1 MEKKRR
7 PIPTYSHL
15 SGESGLSLFFSD
27 SPSFF
32 FNSKSHSDASANE
45 IVIFELEKNKEE
57 GRRKFFGFLKQELE
71 IYKLNFPQEIEF
83 LRHDLLAK
91 SSLTNSRC

>member
-15 SGESGLSLFFSD
+15 NGELGLSLFFSD
-27 SPSFF
+27 SPFFFF

-45 IVIFELEKNKEE
+45 IVIFELEKKKEE

-71 IYKLNFPQEIEF
+71 IYKLNFP
-83 LRHDLLAK
+83 
-91 SSLTNSRC
+91 